1 MDVMYA
7 HRSSSTLNP
16 NAPLFVPMAYQAVE
30 DFSDQW
36 WALIQ
41 SSPWFRDYWLQ
52 ENYQDPQS
60 DSADL
65 SLPDDLDFLDD
76 GADFLH
82 FSAKDEDAK
91 KEEEARL
98 NWDMITAGSM
108 KWKKGQADLARSP
121 RYSDKPAKI
130 VNVKMSPRT
139 IQQPR

>member
-1 MDVMYA
+1 
-7 HRSSSTLNP
+7 
-16 NAPLFVPMAYQAVE
+16 MAYQAVE

-60 DSADL
+60 DSAGIL
-65 SLPDDLDFLDD
+65 FVY
-76 GADFLH
+76 FVT
-82 FSAKDEDAK
+82 DEDAK

>member
-1 MDVMYA
+1 
-7 HRSSSTLNP
+7 
-16 NAPLFVPMAYQAVE
+16 MAYQAVE

-65 SLPDDLDFLDD
+65 SLPVT
-76 GADFLH
+76 
-82 FSAKDEDAK
+82 DEDAK

>member
-1 MDVMYA
+1 
-7 HRSSSTLNP
+7 
-16 NAPLFVPMAYQAVE
+16 MAYQAVE

-82 FSAKDEDAK
+82 FSAK
-91 KEEEARL
+91 
-98 NWDMITAGSM
+98 G
-108 KWKKGQADLARSP
+108 
-121 RYSDKPAKI
+121 KPCLCF
-130 VNVKMSPRT
+130 
-139 IQQPR
+139 